1 MKITS
6 RQLRRIIRETLI
18 LERQTLASASDVA
31 RFKPQVEEWVE
42 VLIDELS
49 TTTDRWE
56 DVNEKRV
63 KNMIRSITDAV
74 ISALIGATSGMDY
87 SAQRKQKKRDEEK
100 SHQEWDKKR
109 SARSSNVQYYGDYGT

>member
-1 MKITS
+1 MKITK
-6 RQLRRIIRETLI
+6 RQLGRIIRETLI

-74 ISALIGATSGMDY
+74 ILALIGATSGMDY

-100 SHQEWDKKR
+100 AHQEWDKKR

>member
-6 RQLRRIIRETLI
+6 HQLRRIIRETLI

-100 SHQEWDKKR
+100 AHQEWDKKR